1 MRRRIQIRFSPLT
14 MIAGLA
20 TGIAIGHLIF
30 HGWPAL
36 AHAFNGL
43 WQD

>member
-1 MRRRIQIRFSPLT
+1 MRRRIQIRISRT
-14 MIAGLA
+14 TIAGLA
-20 TGIAIGHLIF
+20 IGIAIGHLIF

-43 WQD
+43 WQG